1 MQIWPKKI
9 QLSEQQSLNF
19 TRKLSRGKF
28 VIFAENRS
36 RATSSKLQM
45 MISIS
50 LLGQYFLSS
59 EFRTVVQGLSSFV
72 TSSIRA
78 LFLTTGII
86 SPTSDEQTSLSHVLH
101 RKVQKMFLHLYHDL
115 SFQCDMEA
123 NVLAIYERWGQETQ
137 GEKKLADPNWGSLI
151 VTDSDIIR
159 TSGLVTPAGLGRCK
173 LADCAI
179 SELKD

>member
-1 MQIWPKKI
+1 
-9 QLSEQQSLNF
+9 
-19 TRKLSRGKF
+19 
-28 VIFAENRS
+28 
-36 RATSSKLQM
+36 
-45 MISIS
+45 
-50 LLGQYFLSS
+50 
-59 EFRTVVQGLSSFV
+59 
-72 TSSIRA
+72 
-78 LFLTTGII
+78 
-86 SPTSDEQTSLSHVLH
+86 
-101 RKVQKMFLHLYHDL
+101 MFLHLYHDL